1 MSERSIA
8 QKMQIK
14 PGRSVR
20 LVNAPQNATA
30 LLSGRP
36 EDIRLLDEPAPGET
50 VLPADILILFAHHR
64 TDLETL
70 LPDLRTAITPGGI
83 IWVAYHKGTSLVKT
97 DINRDSIWRYAQT
110 IGMNA
115 VSQVSID
122 DDWSALRLKV
132 A

>member
-30 LLSGRP
+30 LLSGLP